1 MTSLVPL
8 QVETM
13 TSLESYL
20 VDQAFLPYQFET
32 ALAPIFWFGLCAAD
46 ACYDRCKICFAHWK
60 EASTS
65 SLFLAVFTML
75 ALFPQGSFPHM
86 ASLAIRLYF
95 SGGNSYMAIFNP
107 PPSWDREAKAM
118 FWILIDPLG
127 WIVELAIFFQ
137 LDYPILP
144 AELQN
149 VNSFTRSKTLEI
161 DFTLRKAHKSRRFW
175 DLSETKLTITVVL
188 DNKC

>member
-1 MTSLVPL
+1 MLSMTSLVPL

-13 TSLESYL
+13 TSLVSHL

-127 WIVELAIFFQ
+127 WIVEVSIFFQ
-137 LDYPILP
+137 LDHPILP
-144 AELQN
+144 
-149 VNSFTRSKTLEI
+149 VIWSV
-161 DFTLRKAHKSRRFW
+161 RRQSCEMSQIW
-175 DLSETKLTITVVL
+175 QIYLCKNIGRLG
-188 DNKC
+188 